1 MTSYK
6 TDPSNIY
13 YNASVFNNTEGIIAA
28 EYTSYRNTVIVDN
41 PAEYYMRIERFDSSN
56 ILIPLMIINDTSLSI
71 TIDATSVGGSVFRQY
86 VPIINN
92 TGSSNLN
99 GYIYDIDVFVE
110 MINNALTLAH
120 AGSGAIGNK
129 PVFYVGDRNAEF
141 SFIVDEV
148 YYNNNIE
155 IWFNTNLGLKLSSFA
170 LAGGSFINNGLLGNG
185 KVFRLIIYPNPTNY
199 LTQFPQP
206 SIPAANPLIYNLY
219 KVDQQYDSIFLLAD
233 VTRIVVT
240 TSQMP
245 TLREFIT
252 GRTNSSINITLGVLF
267 TVPVNDSFQTL
278 SQKIDYRP
286 PQRKLIDIISKE
298 PLNII
303 DYKIYYQTTD
313 GSLYPVFIEPT
324 KSFDITFAFIH
335 KSIEDNAYTF
345 NKLGL

>member
-1 MTSYK
+1 MTTYK

-13 YNASVFNNTEGIIAA
+13 YNASVYNNTQGIVAA

-56 ILIPLMIINDTSLSI
+56 ILIPLMIINDQSLSI
-71 TIDATSVGGSVFRQY
+71 TIDATSVGGSSFRQY

-92 TGSSNLN
+92 TGSPNLY

-110 MINNALTLAH
+110 MMNAALALAH
-120 AGSGAIGNK
+120 VGSGAIGNR
-129 PVFYVGDRNAEF
+129 PVFYVNDRGSEL
-141 SFIVDEV
+141 SFIIDEV

-155 IWFNTNLGLKLSSFA
+155 IWFNTTLGIKLGSFV
-170 LAGGSFINNGLLGNG
+170 LTGGSFANNAPLASG
-185 KVFRLIIYPNPTNY
+185 KVFMLTFYPTPTNY
-199 LTQFPQP
+199 LTQFPNP
-206 SIPAANPLIYNLY
+206 NVSAANPLLYNIY
-219 KVDQQYDSIFLLAD
+219 KVDQQYDSLFLLSD
-233 VTRIVVT
+233 INRIVVT

-252 GRTNSSINITLGVLF
+252 GRGNSSINVTLGVLF

-298 PLNII
+298 PLNVI
-303 DYKIYYQTTD
+303 DYKIYYQSTS
-313 GSLYPVFIEPT
+313 GELYPLFIEPG
-324 KSFDITFAFIH
+324 KSFDVTFAFIH